1 MSSYHN
7 DRRRLSQGSLLLAPS
22 SPTPRSPL
30 ATNHR
35 DQPLPS
41 QPSGNNMSF
50 STSFVR
56 EQSLALGNLE
66 RRQSFD
72 SPSSS
77 PSWATVSASTPSS
90 VLYQSSSYIR
100 AQQMMQPQHQQQQHQ
115 QQPQSQQ
122 QPTSP
127 TAATAAALPTS
138 SSLSIAARPANQVDS
153 QARDPAD
160 KSPPSGLSKLLKGKP
175 SNATESTSLSSS
187 TATPSQQQQP
197 DGQQNVPSVIAS
209 SSGTAV
215 QQTNQDGLQKKGL
228 LQRRQENSRSSPS
241 PPPID
246 TTTPTSSAPSS
257 TSSVVARQ
265 SSQYAPHQV
274 PQRRTSQ
281 RDRPLK
287 TAPDRA
293 GTLGSLED
301 GLDEGDEYD
310 DAAIEHMIQS
320 TAKKSGLIQGFL
332 QRLPLPR
339 TYSKP
344 GSGQEGGET
353 DRLLDTRAGHNGG
366 QYQSTATS
374 GHPHGHHGHRDDGYE
389 DSLSNYW
396 RDFRHTPITSKVL
409 IQKCVVE
416 PVSYIPAVILGLLL
430 NLLDAVSYGMIIFPL
445 NMSPFQK
452 LGPDG
457 ISMFFVSCVI
467 SQLVYSL
474 GGSAFKG
481 GNGSMMIE
489 VVPFL
494 HLMAGTVVDRLGAE
508 NREEVIATTI
518 MAYALST
525 IMTGAVFLALGAFQL
540 GSLIAFF
547 PRHILVGCIGGVGW
561 FLIITG
567 LEVSSRMTH
576 ELTYTWE
583 TFKFLFLDL
592 HVFLLWSS
600 AFGLALLLRALQH
613 KIHHPFLVPVFF
625 MVVPG
630 IFYMAVWLA
639 GLDWAMLRDQGW
651 VFPMPEGDA
660 PGWQFYT
667 YFSLS
672 KTDWP
677 SVMDTVPAMLALT
690 FFGILHVPINVPA
703 LGVSTGQ
710 DDIDTNR
717 ELKAH
722 GWSNLLSGMAGTVQN
737 YLVYTNSLLFI
748 KSGGDSR
755 VAGVMLAIASFVV
768 FLIGPWIV
776 GYIPVMVVG
785 SLIFHLGLDLVK
797 EAIWD
802 TWGLV
807 HPLEYLTIA
816 LIVVVMAGFGFVE
829 GIFFGI
835 LLACVLFVVT
845 NSRKEGVRY
854 ACSGEGAKST
864 VRRVYRQQKFL
875 RNVGRQ
881 IYIFKLQGD
890 MFFGTINKVEKEIRD
905 VFSRRRWEI
914 QPIQFLVL
922 DFSLV
927 RNVDFSAA
935 EGFGRIR
942 RAVRAKGVC
951 LVLSGL
957 DEDGEVGRALK
968 MVGVWGA
975 GAGAGMGEGHGHGQ
989 GFEQD
994 GFDTHAFDNLS
1005 EALEF
1010 CENCLLASYYR
1021 TRDAALEAA
1030 RRKQWMEHQQP
1041 QGQVE
1046 SSNYLHPN
1054 QIYNN
1059 RNQYHDQLPSNAAL
1073 SAGDS
1078 DSVMSP
1084 DSEATHYFTEHMQHS
1099 PRKSHLLEAAR
1110 DTLLNHGRERKMPR
1124 PMNLQQ
1130 PVPTLITAFHDTREN
1145 PTDFYLKLSLYFER
1159 QTVLVGKILWRQ
1171 GGGSEDGLYLV
1182 EEGTLRNVQEFHDNG
1197 QVRKSE
1203 EVVLPGTITGEM
1215 GLFTGNARS
1224 STLVAETDCI
1234 LWKLNQA
1241 QFQKMIRED
1250 PTVAVEFMRV
1260 AMSYSDERL
1269 NTLAAYAFNLS

>member
-1 MSSYHN
+1 M
-7 DRRRLSQGSLLLAPS
+7 
-22 SPTPRSPL
+22 
-30 ATNHR
+30 
-35 DQPLPS
+35 PS
-41 QPSGNNMSF
+41 QPSGNNVSVF

-66 RRQSFD
+66 RRQSLD
-72 SPSSS
+72 SPPSSS
-77 PSWATVSASTPSS
+77 PSWATVSASTPPS
-90 VLYQSSSYIR
+90 VLYQSPSYIR
-100 AQQMMQPQHQQQQHQ
+100 AHQIQQQQQ
-115 QQPQSQQ
+115 QQVA
-122 QPTSP
+122 PTTTTVG
-127 TAATAAALPTS
+127 TAGSA
-138 SSLSIAARPANQVDS
+138 SLSIATRPVNHVQ
-153 QARDPAD
+153 DPAD
-160 KSPPSGLSKLLKGKP
+160 KSPPSGLSKLLK
-175 SNATESTSLSSS
+175 STGS
-187 TATPSQQQQP
+187 TGAS
-197 DGQQNVPSVIAS
+197 AS
-209 SSGTAV
+209 SETHSQPSSAASSFTRQPQHH
-215 QQTNQDGLQKKGL
+215 QQDSDNKKGL
-228 LQRRQENSRSSPS
+228 LQRRQETSRSSPS

-246 TTTPTSSAPSS
+246 TTTPALSGSASGHTP
-257 TSSVVARQ
+257 Q
-265 SSQYAPHQV
+265 QYLH
-274 PQRRTSQ
+274 PQQ
-281 RDRPLK
+281 QQQQLQQRPLK
-287 TAPDRA
+287 TTPDRTQTA
-293 GTLGSLED
+293 STVGVPDDT
-301 GLDEGDEYD
+301 DEYD
-310 DAAIEHMIQS
+310 DAAIEHMLAS
-320 TAKKSGLIQGFL
+320 NAKKSGLIQSFM

-339 TYSKP
+339 TVSKASVPHTP
-344 GSGQEGGET
+344 GVTGDGGGARGET
-353 DRLLDTRAGHNGG
+353 ERLLDPRIRDQH
-366 QYQSTATS
+366 QHQHYQSMHRHGRD
-374 GHPHGHHGHRDDGYE
+374 GHDE
-389 DSLSNYW
+389 DEDNSLSNLW
-396 RDFRHTPITSKVL
+396 RDIRHTPITTKVV

-445 NMSPFQK
+445 NMSPFQQ

-494 HLMAGTVVDRLGAE
+494 HLMAGTVVERLGAE
-508 NREEVIATTI
+508 NKEEVLATTI

-525 IMTGAVFLALGAFQL
+525 IMTGAVFLALGAFKL

-567 LEVSSRMTH
+567 MEVSSRMTH
-576 ELTYTWE
+576 ELTYRWE

-600 AFGLALLLRALQH
+600 AFGLALLLRALQQ

-625 MVVPG
+625 MMVPG
-630 IFYMAVWLA
+630 LFYAVVWLA
-639 GLDWAMLRDQGW
+639 GLDWTELRSDGW
-651 VFPMPEGDA
+651 VFPMPEGNA
-660 PGWQFYT
+660 PGWQFYS

-672 KTDWP
+672 KTDWA

-710 DDIDTNR
+710 DNVDTNR
-717 ELKAH
+717 ELVAH
-722 GWSNLLSGMAGTVQN
+722 GWSNLLSGAAGTVQN

-755 VAGVMLAIASFVV
+755 VAGVMLAVASFIV

-816 LIVVVMAGFGFVE
+816 LIVIVMAGFGFVE

-854 ACSGEGAKST
+854 ACTGEGAKST

-875 RNVGRQ
+875 RHVGRQ

-905 VFSRRRWEI
+905 VFSRRRWETH
-914 QPIQFLVL
+914 PIQFLVL

-942 RAVRAKGVC
+942 RAVKAKGVC

-957 DEDGEVGRALK
+957 DEDSEVGRALK

-975 GAGAGMGEGHGHGQ
+975 GAGAGMGQGHGHGQ
-989 GFEQD
+989 DFEQD

-1010 CENCLLASYYR
+1010 CENCLLESYYR
-1021 TRDAALEAA
+1021 TRDATLEAA
-1030 RRKQWMEHQQP
+1030 RRKRLEQGNGSVTTGGNGGGGPYPPNYFQQ
-1041 QGQVE
+1041 
-1046 SSNYLHPN
+1046 
-1054 QIYNN
+1054 
-1059 RNQYHDQLPSNAAL
+1059 
-1073 SAGDS
+1073 SANDN

-1110 DTLLNHGRERKMPR
+1110 ETLLHNGGERRMPR

-1145 PTDFYLKLSLYFER
+1145 STDFYLKLSLFFER
-1159 QTVLVGKILWRQ
+1159 RTVLAGTILWRQ
-1171 GGGSEDGLYLV
+1171 GGQSDDGMYLI
-1182 EEGTLRNVQEFHDNG
+1182 EEGTLRNVQEFQDNG
-1197 QVRKSE
+1197 QIRKSV
-1203 EVVLPGTITGEM
+1203 EVVLPGTIAGEL
-1215 GLFTGNARS
+1215 GLFTSNVRS
-1224 STLVAETDCI
+1224 STLVAETDGI
-1234 LWKLNQA
+1234 LWKLDQA
-1241 QFQKMIRED
+1241 HFQKMIKED
-1250 PTVAVEFMRV
+1250 PVVAVEFMRV